1 MINYLMKFVNNLIK
15 IFKYYSFGVFLMVI
29 YFIFFFDVGNGLVN
43 FSIYFVLFFV
53 WFLLR
58 NMMDIVFYD
67 NN

>member
-1 MINYLMKFVNNLIK
+1 
-15 IFKYYSFGVFLMVI
+15 MVI

-43 FSIYFVLFFV
+43 FLMYFVLFFV
-53 WFLLR
+53 WFLLW

>member
-1 MINYLMKFVNNLIK
+1 
-15 IFKYYSFGVFLMVI
+15 MVI
-29 YFIFFFDVGNGLVN
+29 NFIFFFDVGNGFVN
-43 FSIYFVLFFV
+43 FLMYFVLFFV